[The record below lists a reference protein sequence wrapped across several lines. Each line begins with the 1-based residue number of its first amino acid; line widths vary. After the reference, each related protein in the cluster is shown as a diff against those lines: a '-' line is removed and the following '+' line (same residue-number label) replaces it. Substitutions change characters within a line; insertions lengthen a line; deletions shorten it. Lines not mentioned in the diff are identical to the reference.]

1 MAKLKN
7 KCHEYSYD
15 ENGNLASIVPPGREA
30 HLFNYNGVNLE
41 TEYTPPQVVAGVNYT
56 RYFYNR
62 DQDLTQVVRPDGQSI
77 DFIYDNGGRLTTLD
91 TPTEQTTYD
100 YNPMTG
106 QLRGV
111 SNAATTL
118 GYQYD
123 GMLPTETSWSGDING
138 TVAFSY
144 DNNFWVNAITVNNDA
159 IGYAYDND
167 GLLTQAG
174 DLVLDRDLSSSVLLG
189 TVLGSVT
196 TDQTYNNFAELDSF
210 TAKAAGSVIYQT
222 QFTRDVLG
230 RIVEKTETI
239 NGTTHHYVYDYDLAG
254 RLVNVTKDNTSVAQY
269 LYDDNGNRIGGFN
282 LQGMINASYDAQDRL
297 TQYGTTQYDYT
308 ANGELLAKCS
318 GTSTVASYDYDVLGN
333 LRAATLADGTNIHYV
348 IDANNRRVGKK
359 VNGALVQGF
368 LYQDQLNP
376 IAELD
381 ANGNVVARFV
391 YGSKPN
397 VPDYMIK
404 NGSTYR
410 LLSDHLGSPIL
421 VIDVQTNT
429 IAQQMAYDE
438 FGNVIQDSNPGFQP
452 FGFAGGIYD
461 QHTQLT
467 RFGARDYDAQSGR
480 WTSKDPIRFQGGDTN
495 LYGYVLGDSV
505 NFFDPIG
512 LTTLPASGP
521 ITSRYGQRQNPTG
534 NGMEAHTGVDFANPV
549 NGAVVA
555 SDSGYV
561 YRIRQGANGLANS
574 VTIQHA
580 DGSAAS
586 YSHVACK
593 LSVGEAV
600 SEGQQIGVTDLSG
613 RSTGGHL
620 HYEFFQPGRRVDP
633 FDHFRNASPYPSS
646 SKRDGP

>member
-1 MAKLKN
+1 M
-7 KCHEYSYD
+7 
-15 ENGNLASIVPPGREA
+15 
-30 HLFNYNGVNLE
+30 
-41 TEYTPPQVVAGVNYT
+41 
-56 RYFYNR
+56 
-62 DQDLTQVVRPDGQSI
+62 
-77 DFIYDNGGRLTTLD
+77 
-91 TPTEQTTYD
+91 
-100 YNPMTG
+100 
-106 QLRGV
+106 
-111 SNAATTL
+111 
-118 GYQYD
+118 
-123 GMLPTETSWSGDING
+123 
-138 TVAFSY
+138 
-144 DNNFWVNAITVNNDA
+144 
-159 IGYAYDND
+159 
-167 GLLTQAG
+167 
-174 DLVLDRDLSSSVLLG
+174 VLDRDLSSSVLLG

-282 LQGMINASYDAQDRL
+282 LQGTINASYDAQDRL

-308 ANGELLAKCS
+308 ANGELLAKRS

-333 LRAATLADGTNIHYV
+333 LRAATLADGTNIHYI

-376 IAELD
+376 IGELD

-461 QHTQLT
+461 QHTRLT

-480 WTSKDPIRFQGGDTN
+480 WTAKDPIRFQGGDAN
-495 LYGYVLGDSV
+495 LYGYVLGDGL
-505 NFFDPIG
+505 NLLDPTGKIKIKEGPNGADISG
-512 LTTLPASGP
+512 LNYRLNMTFPYIDSAIRQNSNQYEGV
-521 ITSRYGQRQNPTG
+521 ITSGTDGIHMPGSLHY
-534 NGMEAHTGVDFANPV
+534 
-549 NGAVVA
+549 
-555 SDSGYV
+555 SGYAV
-561 YRIRQGANGLANS
+561 DVRGNNFSTKQLHNI
-574 VTIQHA
+574 
-580 DGSAAS
+580 GS
-586 YSHVACK
+586 
-593 LSVGEAV
+593 
-600 SEGQQIGVTDLSG
+600 DL
-613 RSTGGHL
+613 
-620 HYEFFQPGRRVDP
+620 RRLLGSDYDVIVETYP
-633 FDHFRNASPYPSS
+633 TSPYKNHIHIEYQPKVS
-646 SKRDGP
+646 PIYENIQPLQCPN